1 MSILHAASWTE
12 EPIARDVRDAR
23 HSRACGYRTTP
34 PFRVWSL
41 RELP

>member
-12 EPIARDVRDAR
+12 ELNTHDVRDAR
-23 HSRACGYRTTP
+23 HSWACGYWTTLL
-34 PFRVWSL
+34 FQVWSL